1 MKRITV
7 IGSTGSIGTQTLD
20 VALSRGFKVEALAA
34 NKNHTLVEKQ
44 ARMFRPCIAAMFDEQ
59 AAKTLKLAL
68 SDTDTKVLAG
78 EAGIEEAASMKV
90 DTVVNGA
97 VGIAGLRPTLAALS
111 AGNVLALANKES
123 LVCAGETVMK
133 LAREK
138 NLMILPVD
146 SEHSAVFQAMGRH
159 KIDEVE
165 KIILTA
171 SGGPF
176 YFFTEDQLKTVT
188 PEQALKHPSW
198 NMGQK
203 ITIDCATM
211 MNKGFELMEAR
222 FLFDAPVSK
231 LSYIIHRESLVH
243 SMVQF
248 IDGSLIAQ
256 ISPPDMRLPIV
267 YALDYP
273 IRHKTDLKRFDF
285 LSSKISFLPPREDV
299 FTAPLLCLKA
309 LSLGGNAGAVLNG
322 ANEQA
327 VMLFLN
333 KKIGFNDIT
342 SLTAEALESVPHIND
357 PSVSEIFDS
366 DKEARRFITDKV
378 KS

>member
-44 ARMFRPCIAAMFDEQ
+44 ARMFRPRIAAMFDEQ

-78 EAGIEEAASMKV
+78 EVGIEEAASMKV

-165 KIILTA
+165 K
-171 SGGPF
+171 
-176 YFFTEDQLKTVT
+176 
-188 PEQALKHPSW
+188 
-198 NMGQK
+198 
-203 ITIDCATM
+203 
-211 MNKGFELMEAR
+211 
-222 FLFDAPVSK
+222 
-231 LSYIIHRESLVH
+231 
-243 SMVQF
+243 
-248 IDGSLIAQ
+248 
-256 ISPPDMRLPIV
+256 
-267 YALDYP
+267 
-273 IRHKTDLKRFDF
+273 
-285 LSSKISFLPPREDV
+285 
-299 FTAPLLCLKA
+299 
-309 LSLGGNAGAVLNG
+309 
-322 ANEQA
+322 
-327 VMLFLN
+327 
-333 KKIGFNDIT
+333 
-342 SLTAEALESVPHIND
+342 
-357 PSVSEIFDS
+357 
-366 DKEARRFITDKV
+366 
-378 KS
+378 

>member
-1 MKRITV
+1 MKTITV

-20 VALSRGFKVEALAA
+20 VASSRGFKVEALAA
-34 NKNHTLVEKQ
+34 NVNVDLIEKQ
-44 ARMFRPCIAAMFDEQ
+44 IRIFHPKIAAMFDER
-59 AAKTLKLAL
+59 AARSLKIAV
-68 SDTDTKVLAG
+68 SDTDTKILSGTEGV
-78 EAGIEEAASMKV
+78 EEAASYKV

-97 VGIAGLRPTLAALS
+97 VGIAGLRPSVAALS
-111 AGNVLALANKES
+111 SGNTLALANKES
-123 LVCAGETVMK
+123 LVCAGDIVVK
-133 LAREK
+133 LAAERK
-138 NLMILPVD
+138 LSILPVD

-159 KIDEVE
+159 TIDEVE

-176 YFFTEDQLKTVT
+176 YFFTADELKKVT
-188 PEQALKHPSW
+188 PEQALRHPSW
-198 NMGQK
+198 RMGQK

-222 FLFDAPVSK
+222 YLFDAPVSK
-231 LSYIIHRESLVH
+231 LAYIIHRESLVH

-248 IDGSLIAQ
+248 KDGALIAQ

-273 IRHKTDLKRFDF
+273 VRRETDLKRFDL

-299 FTAPLLCLKA
+299 FTAPSLCLKA
-309 LSLGGNAGAVLNG
+309 LESGGNAGAVING

-327 VMLFLN
+327 VKLFLE
-333 KKIGFNDIT
+333 KKIGFPDIT
-342 SLTAEALESVPHIND
+342 LLTAEALQTVTHIAD
-357 PSVSEIFDS
+357 PSLTDIFDS
-366 DKEARRFITDKV
+366 DRVARAFISEKV
-378 KS
+378 V